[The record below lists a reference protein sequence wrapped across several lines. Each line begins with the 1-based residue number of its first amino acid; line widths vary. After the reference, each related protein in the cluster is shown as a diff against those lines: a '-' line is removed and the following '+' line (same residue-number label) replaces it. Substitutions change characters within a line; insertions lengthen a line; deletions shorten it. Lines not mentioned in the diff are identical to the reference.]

1 MWKGWK
7 IKWHVVFKQRGA
19 ERSAFVTT
27 CTLVV
32 TFQEWQNVII
42 RRHITHYFIF
52 KCFMMNLPLK
62 QIPTFTRGCFNLK
75 TLKTIVEK
83 NQLDIK
89 WLFKFF
95 LFFYFK
101 MEKQSLTAFIAY
113 NHTIV
118 KILKVYVNL
127 ISPKFCMFSQKKPM
141 KDHKGYPRPRKAMQ
155 GHIWSFKQGFT
166 RPLKP
171 MACNKHAFEWESIW
185 MFMFT

>member
-1 MWKGWK
+1 
-7 IKWHVVFKQRGA
+7 
-19 ERSAFVTT
+19 
-27 CTLVV
+27 
-32 TFQEWQNVII
+32 
-42 RRHITHYFIF
+42 
-52 KCFMMNLPLK
+52 
-62 QIPTFTRGCFNLK
+62 
-75 TLKTIVEK
+75 
-83 NQLDIK
+83 
-89 WLFKFF
+89 
-95 LFFYFK
+95 

-171 MACNKHAFEWESIW
+171 MACNKHAFEWESI
-185 MFMFT
+185 